1 MLYFSYGSNMDPV
14 QMRERCPGARV
25 LGPAKLAGAS
35 LFFTNDLAGWPG
47 GVASIR
53 KDPTDEV
60 WGVLWDISEGHLAA
74 LDEYEG
80 YPDAYERIVVVV
92 ADDRGSHDAWAY
104 VAVPTEEMPPT
115 QLYLDGILRGAT
127 SNGLPRHY
135 VDRLRRMMFQ
145 SLAGE
150 SSGG

>member
-1 MLYFSYGSNMDPV
+1 MLYFSYGSNMDAV

-35 LFFTNDLAGWPG
+35 LFFTADLAGWEG

-53 KDPTDEV
+53 KEPNDEV
-60 WGVLWDISEGHLAA
+60 WGVLWEITEGDLSS

-80 YPDAYERIVVVV
+80 YPDAYDRIVVVV
-92 ADDRGSHDAWAY
+92 TDERGAHDAWAY
-104 VAVPTEEMPPT
+104 VAVPTEEVAPT
-115 QLYLDGILRGAT
+115 QLYLEGILRGAT

-145 SLAGE
+145 SHSGSAG
-150 SSGG
+150 G